1 MAIHNRPRLSTRAL
15 CRSRNRY
22 TLPTSVDDEGEE
34 LPDDAAA
41 IEAAR
46 QTVREMVRD
55 GPPTVP
61 EERVVVSNEKGE
73 LVDKVYLEDYLPEA
87 PSKWE

>member
-1 MAIHNRPRLSTRAL
+1 MPRYFFNLA
-15 CRSRNRY
+15 
-22 TLPTSVDDEGEE
+22 PGQPFDEEGEE

-46 QTVREMVRD
+46 QTVLELVRD
-55 GPPTVP
+55 GPPIVP

-73 LVDKVYLEDYLPEA
+73 LVGKVYLEEYFQEA
-87 PSKWE
+87 GKLQEEANE

>member
-1 MAIHNRPRLSTRAL
+1 MPRYFFNLA
-15 CRSRNRY
+15 
-22 TLPTSVDDEGEE
+22 PGQPVDEEEGEE

-41 IEAAR
+41 MEAAR
-46 QTVREMVRD
+46 QTVLPLVLH

-73 LVDKVYLEDYLPEA
+73 LIGKVYLEDYLPE
-87 PSKWE
+87 